1 MKKFVI
7 IIFSVVFFGN
17 CQHEKSSGII
27 KPLNRKNDSKELESI
42 NEKINKKKNVYSNN
56 KVLESELIAISGL
69 LCYNKKAFSGI
80 VYELYDNGNLKF
92 EYNVS
97 NGLSDGKSEVFYNN
111 GNLKYI
117 GYFKKGK
124 EDGIFK
130 GWYDN
135 EKLAFEKPFKNGY
148 LDGEYK
154 AWLYNGRFDF
164 YTNFNKGSGVT
175 RKFHTNGNISIE
187 ITYKK
192 NNIIKKKCWD
202 IKGNKIECK

>member
-7 IIFSVVFFGN
+7 IIFSVVFFEN
-17 CQHEKSSGII
+17 CRHEKSSGII

-42 NEKINKKKNVYSNN
+42 DEKIKNMKKDIYSNN
-56 KVLESELIAISGL
+56 KVLESDLIAVSGL
-69 LCYNKKAFSGI
+69 LCYDKKAFSRI

-97 NGLSDGKSEVFYNN
+97 NGLSDGKSKVFYNK

-117 GYFKKGK
+117 GYFKKGN

-148 LDGEYK
+148 LNGKYK
-154 AWLYNGRFDF
+154 AWLYYGKFDF
-164 YTNFNKGSGVT
+164 YT
-175 RKFHTNGNISIE
+175 KF
-187 ITYKK
+187 
-192 NNIIKKKCWD
+192 
-202 IKGNKIECK
+202 